1 MELTVPDME
10 DLGEPNKRVGDPAEH
25 VDSSPASFKSLALNF
40 PLQPS
45 LSPKSLGEQRAISSS
60 ASLDNGDFGSSS
72 LFSSLNFGYI
82 MSLINGIVKLPG

>member
-40 PLQPS
+40 PPS
-45 LSPKSLGEQRAISSS
+45 LPSPQSLLENRGLYLLQLVLTTGTLVPALSFHR
-60 ASLDNGDFGSSS
+60 
-72 LFSSLNFGYI
+72 
-82 MSLINGIVKLPG
+82 